1 MGGGD
6 GTGPAAS
13 LTDIGGLLYG
23 TTYGGGAHSSGSVFR
38 VSTAGAESLVYSF
51 QNGADGTSPKSP
63 VLNVRGVLYG
73 TTQYG
78 GGSAACTGGCG
89 TVFAVTTGGEEI
101 MLYAFRG
108 GADGANPTTG
118 LIDVGGILYGTT
130 SYGGAN
136 NYGTVFTIT
145 PGGAENV
152 LYSFPGGTD
161 GGNPMGRLVKFNG
174 MLYGTTYT
182 GGANHYYGTVFS
194 ITTHG
199 VEKVVYSFK
208 DSSDGA
214 YPTAGLVSI
223 GQAFYGTSMYGAA
236 HLGTVFSVTPT
247 GSFKVLHSFRGGRDG
262 SEPVGDLINVGG
274 RSTASPIRV
283 AAPGALTASAAAR
296 FSPSHRKK

>member
-1 MGGGD
+1 
-6 GTGPAAS
+6 
-13 LTDIGGLLYG
+13 
-23 TTYGGGAHSSGSVFR
+23 
-38 VSTAGAESLVYSF
+38 
-51 QNGADGTSPKSP
+51 
-63 VLNVRGVLYG
+63 LNVGGMLYG

-78 GGSAACTGGCG
+78 GGSSACSGGCG
-89 TVFAVTTGGEEI
+89 TVFAVTPAGEEI

-108 GADGANPTTG
+108 GADGANPTAG

-152 LYSFPGGTD
+152 LYSFTGGND

-236 HLGTVFSVTPT
+236 HLGTVFSVTPR

-274 RSTASPIRV
+274 TLYGVTYQGGSTGCFDSLGCGTVFSGTPEKVETKVYSFKGGSDGFNPDAGLINLGGMLYGTTASGGTDFNGTVFVITP
-283 AAPGALTASAAAR
+283 
-296 FSPSHRKK
+296 